1 MTDKIKFEYSFD
13 GIRRASSNGVLDQD
27 YLQYFVA
34 ETRKRI
40 YAAGMQAEAIADM
53 REWLPT
59 DPVAGSARVQAAH
72 EYLRAMH
79 RQLQETER
87 FYQRISPVS
96 MAFTEL
102 KNLCTQTLHQVGNIK
117 NGLES

>member
-13 GIRRASSNGVLDQD
+13 GIRRASSNGVIDQD

-40 YAAGMQAEAIADM
+40 YAAGIQAEAIADL
-53 REWLPT
+53 RDWLPT
-59 DPVAGSARVQAAH
+59 DAATGTARVQAAH
-72 EYLRAMH
+72 DYLRAMH
-79 RQLQETER
+79 RQLQDTER
-87 FYQRISPVS
+87 FYERISPVS

-102 KNLCTQTLHQVGNIK
+102 KNLCKQTLHQVGNIK
-117 NGLES
+117 NALEG